1 MELQQLSTHQ
11 LERLITETTI
21 MDIEFCMGSIPPM
34 HVLARS
40 AEQIQNGKPEQWALP
55 LMMVSQGRVVGFCG
69 FKREPKGGDIEIGYN
84 VSPEQQGRGFAKSAV
99 KQICQIAFSS
109 SSVEG
114 VIALISSTNLASL
127 NVVKANG
134 FVFQGLTFD
143 EEGEELEKWVMNK
156 NSSKS
161 SKRN

>member
-11 LERLITETTI
+11 LEQLITETTI

-69 FKREPKGGDIEIGYN
+69 FKSEPKGGDIEIGYN

-109 SSVEG
+109 SSVER
-114 VIALISSTNLASL
+114 VVALISSTNLASL

-134 FVFQGLTFD
+134 FVFQGMTVD
-143 EEGEELEKWVMNK
+143 DEGEELEKWLVYK
-156 NSSKS
+156 GSADS
-161 SKRN
+161 